1 MQAFAV
7 VIALLA
13 VAALGWALSWG
24 ARRILRRHGVPT
36 DERSQRSRRE
46 AATPAAR
53 PPVDGRPDGADAH
66 GRRAQRRRLR
76 VRCGAALTSS

>member
-36 DERSQRSRRE
+36 DE
-46 AATPAAR
+46 
-53 PPVDGRPDGADAH
+53 DGAGD
-66 GRRAQRRRLR
+66 
-76 VRCGAALTSS
+76 

>member
-7 VIALLA
+7 VVALLA

-36 DERSQRSRRE
+36 DERSVRD
-46 AATPAAR
+46 PAAPGSAEGEPAGR
-53 PPVDGRPDGADAH
+53 DRVGRPTDEGGAGD
-66 GRRAQRRRLR
+66 
-76 VRCGAALTSS
+76 